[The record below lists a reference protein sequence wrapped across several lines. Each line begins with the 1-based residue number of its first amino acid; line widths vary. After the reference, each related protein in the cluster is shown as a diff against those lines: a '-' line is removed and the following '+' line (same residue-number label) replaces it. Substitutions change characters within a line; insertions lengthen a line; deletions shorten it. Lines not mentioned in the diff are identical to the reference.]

1 MNKKWTFDSVIW
13 EGKNVFGLSGTSETM
28 SVDKSKKANRETAT
42 PMNLLSAKKNDDGQP
57 VAKNDRVILERKITL
72 LNGVGIIIGTII
84 GSGIFISPTG
94 VFLYTK
100 LEPTIIHILFVPY
113 FTYLHHRVHFLE
125 HFAHVFISQG

>member
-1 MNKKWTFDSVIW
+1 MTA
-13 EGKNVFGLSGTSETM
+13 
-28 SVDKSKKANRETAT
+28 DKVMESNRETAT
-42 PMNLLSAKKNDDGQP
+42 ALSNLLSSNKKDELP

-100 LEPTIIHILFVPY
+100 LESFYHILFTNLQFHVKLFCYIIWSFCAHFHLSGIWIWIFFLISY
-113 FTYLHHRVHFLE
+113 FSIT
-125 HFAHVFISQG
+125 FIKPSHSI